1 MRLIEKK
8 LKNEINE
15 IEVGWDGL
23 EKDTELKRFLLD
35 NSNVKWINSNNEKI
49 TYNTM
54 TISDRSIT
62 INRY

>member
-8 LKNEINE
+8 LKNEINK